1 MSKRILLAGL
11 LGGVALF
18 FWGFLS
24 HTVLPL
30 GELGV
35 QNLPQD
41 HAVID
46 AMRAAIPASGFY
58 FFPRVDAS
66 QKIAADQ
73 LNGPHGIVIYH
84 PSGASMMMTGQL
96 INEFILNV
104 TQALIAAYLL
114 SLATGL
120 TKYTSRVG
128 LVLVLGVLSGIATNV
143 EYWNWYGFPANYTVG
158 MIADEVIGFLVV
170 GLIVAA
176 LVKPP
181 GVVRQLATAKAA

>member
-1 MSKRILLAGL
+1 MSKRILSAGL
-11 LGGVALF
+11 LGGIALF
-18 FWGFLS
+18 FWGFVS

-41 HAVID
+41 HTVIETLK
-46 AMRAAIPASGFY
+46 AAIPASGFY
-58 FFPRVDAS
+58 FFPRVDES

-73 LNGPHGIVIYH
+73 LGGPHGILIYH

-96 INEFILNV
+96 IREFILNV
-104 TQALIAAYLL
+104 VQALIAGYLL

-120 TKYTSRVG
+120 TKYSSRVG

-143 EYWNWYGFPANYTVG
+143 EYWNWYGFPGNYTAGV
-158 MIADEVIGFLVV
+158 IVDEIIGFLVV
-170 GLIVAA
+170 GLVVAA
-176 LVKPP
+176 MVKPP
-181 GVVRQLATAKAA
+181 GAATQVAVAKAA

>member
-11 LGGVALF
+11 LGGIALF

-46 AMRAAIPASGFY
+46 SMKAAIPASGFY
-58 FFPRVDAS
+58 FFPPVDAS

-73 LNGPHGIVIYH
+73 VNGPHGIVIYH

-104 TQALIAAYLL
+104 IQALIAAYLL

-158 MIADEVIGFLVV
+158 MIADEIIGFLVA

-181 GVVRQLATAKAA
+181 GVATQIATTKAA